1 MAYYRVSNQ
10 LKSAIGDQGD
20 LTGELSSQADRLNSL
35 SGNYVSTGNAI
46 NDVAIPN
53 LLKYG
58 EVSENDLVGQATTDN
73 TLSYNK
79 AYDAA
84 MRNMTRMGI
93 NPNSGR
99 FAGMGQNFALNR
111 AAAEAGAR
119 NLARIQARNE
129 NFSRAGAL
137 AGLGYNYSGLGLN
150 AINSATSALNAAA
163 GNQDRYIQ
171 STGGL
176 AYMQDRADLLND
188 LVSFGKA
195 GINRRTGR
203 DYADIPTVEALA
215 YGKSGNSN
223 LLKFSK

>member
-99 FAGMGQNFALNR
+99 FAGMGQSFALNR

-129 NFSRAGAL
+129 NFSRAGTL

-163 GNQDRYIQ
+163 GNQERYIQ
-171 STGGL
+171 GVGTMDNQAVKL
-176 AYMQDRADLLND
+176 DRA
-188 LVSFGKA
+188 
-195 GINRRTGR
+195 
-203 DYADIPTVEALA
+203 
-215 YGKSGNSN
+215 GNLN
-223 LLKFSK
+223 LLSFSK

>member
-99 FAGMGQNFALNR
+99 FAGMGQSFALNR

-129 NFSRAGAL
+129 NFSRAGTL
-137 AGLGYNYSGLGLN
+137 AGLGYNYSSLGLN
-150 AINSATSALNAAA
+150 AANSATSALNSAAA
-163 GNQDRYIQ
+163 NQDRYIQ
-171 STGGL
+171 STGNL
-176 AYMQDRADLLND
+176 ANMQDRVDQLNA

-195 GINRRTGR
+195 GIQQRTGR
-203 DYADIPTVEALA
+203 DYSQIPTVEALA
-215 YGKSGNSN
+215 YGQSGNSN
-223 LLKFSK
+223 LLRFSK